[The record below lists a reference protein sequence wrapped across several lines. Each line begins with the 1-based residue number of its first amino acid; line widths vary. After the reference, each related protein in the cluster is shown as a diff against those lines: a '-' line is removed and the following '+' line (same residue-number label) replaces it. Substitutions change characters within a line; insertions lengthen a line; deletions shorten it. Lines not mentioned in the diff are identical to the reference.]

1 MGLIILLLMVII
13 IALALNMCSYFYQC
27 KIDELKSDMNTKLQE
42 RDKYISQLLS
52 ELRSFQYEIDNLRW
66 YKSN

>member
-1 MGLIILLLMVII
+1 MVII
-13 IALALNMCSYFYQC
+13 IALALNMYSYFYQC
-27 KIDELKSDMNTKLQE
+27 KIDELKSDMNAKLQD

-66 YKSN
+66 HKSN